1 MEMDIKTHQQIEPRL
16 CGQPVEISRNGSR
29 VTLTTT
35 EEMAVDEYQ
44 LVHGGFVFGL
54 ADHAAMLAVSHP
66 NVVLAAADV
75 RFLKP
80 VRVGD
85 VVTAEA
91 NVEKAED
98 RKHSVKVNVYRNAEP
113 VFEGRFTCFILTAHV
128 LESVNP

>member
-1 MEMDIKTHQQIEPRL
+1 MDIKTHQQIEPRL

-35 EEMAVDEYQ
+35 EEMAVDGYQ

-54 ADHAAMLAVSHP
+54 ADYAAMLAVNHP

-75 RFLKP
+75 KFLKP

-91 NVEKAED
+91 NVEKAEGK
-98 RKHSVKVNVYRNAEP
+98 KHSVKVNVYRDAEP
-113 VFEGRFTCFILTAHV
+113 VFEGSFTCFILTAHV